1 MQKYSDKKG
10 YFREGKRIWILG
22 YESSVVHKIKH
33 FLGKLFFVIR
43 NYVLIHMNL
52 SVGQKRMV
60 NTAFKKKNILMGEW
74 KVFVT
79 NSIWKV
85 EKTKSASGSTA
96 MTLSQLRQLYNQSFP
111 KECEPALALQL
122 AHN

>member
-1 MQKYSDKKG
+1 
-10 YFREGKRIWILG
+10 
-22 YESSVVHKIKH
+22 
-33 FLGKLFFVIR
+33 
-43 NYVLIHMNL
+43 MNL

-60 NTAFKKKNILMGEW
+60 NTVFKKKNILMGEW
-74 KVFVT
+74 KGFVA
-79 NSIWKV
+79 NSIIWKV

-111 KECEPALALQL
+111 KECESALALQL